1 VAGNTSFLT
10 AIPTTNEYPISISPA
25 FLQVFSAL
33 GKSALHVPFRNSK
46 LTQVLQPSL
55 SGDAKVWVPF

>member
-1 VAGNTSFLT
+1 M
-10 AIPTTNEYPISISPA
+10 
-25 FLQVFSAL
+25 AL

-55 SGDAKVWVPF
+55 SGDAKVRQRGEKREGEGERVIEGGRKNDGESGKDCERVG